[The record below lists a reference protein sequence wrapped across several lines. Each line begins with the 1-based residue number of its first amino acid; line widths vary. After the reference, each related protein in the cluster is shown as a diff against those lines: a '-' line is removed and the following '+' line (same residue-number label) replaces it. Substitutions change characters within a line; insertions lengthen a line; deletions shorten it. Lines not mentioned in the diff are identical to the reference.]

1 MSLIGTAVSLGYTV
15 EVLKKVRK
23 LENEKD
29 KHKKLGVKK

>member
-1 MSLIGTAVSLGYTV
+1 MSLIGTAVNVAFAG

-23 LENEKD
+23 LGNEKD